1 MHAARGTE
9 APLGEGLSLPASLR
23 PRVAGL
29 GEQQAGEQPASADVR
44 ASQEPLAQ
52 NKPVQGKSPEEGLGG
67 AHGTG
72 TDGVAPPGRPPAR
85 RCGSQREA
93 GEWACLGSAEAG
105 QLALDSLGQRPR
117 ITDVPGVR
125 AGAPP
130 VPRAKWRGRSVG
142 EQGLPLSPA
151 PGRPGRDQGPR
162 HPGPSLSQPAGDPLA
177 ATLLWG
183 APGICL
189 SEGQPCPL
197 HTGSAGRGKRP
208 GGPSCSFSRKG
219 KNPGPGQR
227 LPGWQPASCL
237 HTSIFPKRDPLSR
250 LLAWGRGDSAGKP
263 LGHGLTSDPDL

>member
-52 NKPVQGKSPEEGLGG
+52 NEPVQGKSPEEGLGG

-183 APGICL
+183 HLASVSQRGSPAPSIQAQLGAA
-189 SEGQPCPL
+189 S
-197 HTGSAGRGKRP
+197 
-208 GGPSCSFSRKG
+208 GPAARAAPSPEKG
-219 KNPGPGQR
+219 KTQGRASASLAGSP
-227 LPGWQPASCL
+227 LPASTPASSL
-237 HTSIFPKRDPLSR
+237 KGTRSPGS
-250 LLAWGRGDSAGKP
+250 W
-263 LGHGLTSDPDL
+263 LGGGETPQGNHWVMG

>member
-142 EQGLPLSPA
+142 EQGPSPR
-151 PGRPGRDQGPR
+151 PPWQRPGAQTSRAEPEPASRGPTGR
-162 HPGPSLSQPAGDPLA
+162 YLA
-177 ATLLWG
+177 VG